1 MEEENKSFE
10 EEAPYTPRPKGQL
23 WLARIALVIFILFVA
38 FYIFNMATGGKYAY
52 PWN

>member
-1 MEEENKSFE
+1 MEEENKLPQE
-10 EEAPYTPRPKGQL
+10 ETPYIPRSKGQL